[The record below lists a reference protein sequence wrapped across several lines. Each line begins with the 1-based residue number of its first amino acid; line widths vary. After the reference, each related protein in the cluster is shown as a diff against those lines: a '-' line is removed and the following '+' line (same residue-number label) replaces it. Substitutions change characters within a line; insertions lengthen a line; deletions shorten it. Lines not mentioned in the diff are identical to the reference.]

1 MSDSTFRH
9 PLRREGTSR
18 LARLIRALQP
28 DAFQLDERSL
38 QDLIVDTHRYAQTL
52 KYFDETDTQP
62 DKVYWE
68 GFWEMEH
75 LTYLAVLAATDTGE
89 IRRLYEAEEAAFPR
103 DPDAPGIKF
112 GKKLP
117 KGPGLAV
124 YKPLLEQL
132 NTLANLLE
140 EDYRKLVRIGHPL
153 QSLLLNRIRRDNCCD
168 TDEMQ
173 SALRRLIALHK
184 GADPVLDRAKYKNF
198 KTEDKRWGLRN
209 RVDYD
214 AIPANPS
221 ISLESLRELFF
232 TFFDTLLVLKTA
244 AQDGFEK
251 ELARMERPENEEYR
265 VVQPHIALF
274 LTFLRLFR
282 HAQDSLNGVGRQH
295 LDYFYK
301 EVLALQPHDGTPD
314 TVYLLFEL
322 AKGFSEH
329 LLEKGTE
336 FLAGKDKKGR
346 PLVYETTEDWVLRSA
361 QVADIKNTYIDP
373 ETGEIYAN
381 PDVKKKYKAHAELPN
396 ETAPYW
402 RAMGDDENLPYGE
415 IGFAIASP
423 QLILKEGRRVVDVIL
438 TLSQESNLSGLQ
450 PDSFEVFLSSEKEWI
465 KIKLNP
471 DISLNDNSDPVSTLD
486 KQGFN
491 VDFNNQYHRISI
503 RAILDRDVLPVAQP
517 GKDLKATFNTKWPVL
532 KISAVSRINDNT
544 GKNEIHKN
552 IYKVLNNIS
561 IEGITIKVS
570 VNGIRENLIIQSDQ
584 GVFDGT
590 QKVFPFGPAPEI
602 GSHFYIGSPEVFQK
616 AVKDIS
622 LHFDWIDAPND
633 FKKYYENYARVGFA
647 PPDPFIQIGFLD
659 GGGVPYLDQI
669 ERTETLGKNTPG
681 IDITTNITGKVL
693 GKNGNPIKDYSIQRI
708 PPASVPEYE
717 EPRCYP
723 GHYIVTTIPGNSFPE
738 WLRFT
743 PEGEYAKEFDPVM
756 VKVYRESGVPGKE
769 YYIST
774 NINVRLFPKQKSRE
788 SYNEGDVVKIKGRIT
803 DLFGNLLDGV
813 NINASGDFQNIEGDK
828 RGNNYEIN
836 ESFEELLSFE
846 KDGYRPQKDIG
857 TKRFPVVDVVL
868 CREPFNEQSG
878 GTFNGSVEGEVRDLR
893 VTAKVV
899 AGINVVAVKGNG
911 DIVVKTK
918 TDHKGK
924 YYLPHIQDA
933 DALEFFFNDN
943 DEEKD
948 KYIIKTADCK
958 KIVNVWV
965 QLPKII
971 KKAPAGRRDV
981 EVVIRSAYGWLP
993 LLDIKLSLSNNCQY
1007 HKLEDNTYLL
1017 RDVPPETKV
1026 DIEAPDFS
1034 TVSLE
1039 VGDSTKLEVLLI
1051 PETGQSILTG
1061 SGAPA
1066 NAVELTFAN
1075 PAIADGTEFEIKN
1088 TKYKITNGKIKVN
1101 NVNAPEIITLLQPG
1115 FKRME
1120 VEVEPENEYQISMV
1134 PEIYTLYPGNEHEI
1148 VGKIIDI
1155 EGKPVKHSA
1164 VEGRSDNFSYTVF
1177 TDDDGKFTMF
1187 LPKDKPGS
1195 DSGYMIIAIYE
1206 DAGVRFETSYSES
1219 DLSGQGI
1226 IMLAGLIKK
1235 SRPFTGAIFGT
1246 VFRPGEDKDLPLE
1259 GVKVMVRYHRESAVT
1274 DNFGRYTITDL
1285 PVGEPLAIAFVHP
1298 NYHAVGYNTI
1308 SIVDNSEIT
1317 VTLFPLE
1324 VLYVTAGTISDI
1336 FKNPLEGAVVGLRK
1350 DYEGGDYEIYE
1361 LNRSDNGG
1369 KYEIKIPDAWLETNV
1384 YANRVFF
1391 VYPGFFDLKVP
1402 LREMSLKETPNS
1414 PFSFS
1419 ILDIV
1424 LYCGRLN
1431 YQSLLDGKKTI
1442 KENFSILT
1450 SGLHLNRDIRTLEFD
1465 KYTPTLKRG
1474 FIRLTLTNG
1483 DFLHKEYPKV
1493 LLWHA
1498 INAGKE
1504 GKVVFPEDGGQASV
1518 PPVPNPPYTPA
1529 TNGISLDYTSVQII
1543 TGEENRDLDGN
1554 EIDQYFY
1561 LLPFKGHKKV
1571 DLGPKTASVKD
1582 VDVQLIYPYTP
1593 SEDKPDKMAAGN
1605 LFIGL
1610 SDLRPG
1616 SNLSLFVQVA
1626 EGTETDPEKERP
1638 EMLWS
1643 CLTKDNTWTG
1653 IPKESILND
1662 ETRGLTRSGM
1672 IQIKIP
1678 FDIVRE
1684 NTMLN
1689 PEYYWLRVAA
1699 ISDGNN
1705 STVKALPAIVD
1716 IRAQVVQARFK
1727 NNQNERTT
1735 ENLPLPAQQIN
1746 RLAFSH
1752 SAVKTVEQP
1761 VESFGGRLP
1770 ENAAD
1775 NLEFYYRVSER
1786 LRHKDRAVT
1795 VWDYERLLLERF
1807 PTIATAKCIPHTR
1820 YDEAAETNLAPTF
1833 VSVAVI
1839 PNLDKRKG
1847 EPWPEPRFTRGDL
1860 EEMRDFL
1867 SGRANIIV
1875 ASIDSG
1881 RLKVLNPLY
1890 EKVGIE
1896 VHVEFKN
1903 GEDKAF
1909 RSAQLKK
1916 ELVNY
1921 ISTWLHDSGKPPV
1934 FGRILRSSGII
1945 QFIEERPYVDY
1956 IDIKGETQGGTP
1968 FIIKVEGSQVDTEHI
1983 RPGTSRS
1990 ILAADA
1996 ENIIVTPVIS
2006 DISTGQ
2012 QPVTAPVSPTP
2023 VPDTP
2028 ERPTEGPVGGKPDI
2042 AASKTATI
2050 AAVQSPKP
2058 KAGKNQPAKPA
2069 EPAPKSPKKPGK
2081 KHK

>member
-18 LARLIRALQP
+18 LARLIRALRP

-75 LTYLAVLAATDTGE
+75 LTYLAVLAATDTAE

-124 YKPLLEQL
+124 YKPLLDQL
-132 NTLANLLE
+132 NNLANLLE

-184 GADPVLDRAKYKNF
+184 GADPALDRAKYKNF

-221 ISLESLRELFF
+221 ISLETLRELFF

-244 AQDGFEK
+244 AQDGFET

-282 HAQDSLNGVGRQH
+282 HAQDSLNGVGKQH

-346 PLVYETTEDWVLRSA
+346 PLVYETTGDWVLRSA

-373 ETGEIYAN
+373 DTGEIFAN
-381 PDVKKKYKAHAELPN
+381 PDVKKKYKAHAALPN

-423 QLILKEGRRVVDVIL
+423 QLILKEGRRVVDVIIATTSDL
-438 TLSQESNLSGLQ
+438 CGLY
-450 PDSFEVFLSSEKEWI
+450 PDDFEVLLSSEKEWI
-465 KIKLNP
+465 RLKRNP
-471 DISLNDNSDPVSTLD
+471 AITFDDGVISFLMPGSST
-486 KQGFN
+486 FN
-491 VDFNNQYHRISI
+491 IDFNISSHCI
-503 RAILDRDVLPVAQP
+503 HVRACLDRDVLPVAQP
-517 GKDLKATFNTKWPVL
+517 GKDLKTTFNTKWPVL
-532 KISAVSRINDNT
+532 KLSAVSGTGDNA

-552 IYKVLNNIS
+552 IYRVLNNIS

-590 QKVFPFGPAPEI
+590 QKVFPFGPSPEI

-622 LHFDWIDAPND
+622 LHFDWIDAPID
-633 FKKYYENYARVGFA
+633 FKKYYENYTKVGFT

-659 GGGVPYLDQI
+659 GGGVPYIDQI
-669 ERTETLGKNTPG
+669 ERTETLGNNTPG

-693 GKNGNPIKDYSIQRI
+693 DKDGNPITNYSIQRI
-708 PPASVPEYE
+708 PQSSVPEYE

-723 GHYIVTTIPGNSFPE
+723 GYYIITTIPGNPFPE
-738 WLRFT
+738 SLRFI
-743 PEGEYAKEFDPVM
+743 PEGKYAKDLDPVM
-756 VKVYRESGVPGKE
+756 VKVYRESGVPGKDL
-769 YYIST
+769 YIST

-788 SYNEGDVVKIKGRIT
+788 PYNEGDIVKIKGRIT

-813 NINASGDFQNIEGDK
+813 SINTSEDWQNIESDK
-828 RGNNYEIN
+828 RVNNYEIAGTL
-836 ESFEELLSFE
+836 EELLSFE
-846 KDGYRPQKDIG
+846 KDGYKSQKDIS
-857 TKRFPVVDVVL
+857 TNRFPVVDVVL

-878 GTFNGSVEGEVRDLR
+878 GAFDGSVEGEVRDLR
-893 VTAKVV
+893 VTPKVI
-899 AGINVVAVKGNG
+899 AGINVVAVKDNG
-911 DIVVKTK
+911 AVVVKTK
-918 TDHKGK
+918 TNADGK
-924 YYLPHIQDA
+924 YYLPQIQGA

-943 DEEKD
+943 END

-965 QLPKII
+965 HLPQII
-971 KKAPAGRRDV
+971 KKAPAGCRDV
-981 EVVIRSAYGWLP
+981 ELVIRSAYGWPP
-993 LLDIKLSLSNNCQY
+993 LSDIELDLSNNCQF
-1007 HKLEDNTYLL
+1007 HKLEGNAFLL

-1026 DIEAPDFS
+1026 DIKASDFS
-1034 TVSLE
+1034 AVSLE

-1051 PETGQSILTG
+1051 PATGQSILTG

-1066 NAVELTFAN
+1066 NTVELAFAD

-1088 TKYKITNGKIKVN
+1088 TKYKITNGKIN
-1101 NVNAPEIITLLQPG
+1101 ISNINAPEIITLLQPG
-1115 FKRME
+1115 FKLME
-1120 VEVEPENEYQISMV
+1120 VEVEPENEYTISMA
-1134 PEIYTLYPGNEHEI
+1134 PEIYSLYPGNEGEI
-1148 VGKIIDI
+1148 VGRIIDL
-1155 EGKPVKHSA
+1155 EGKPVKDAA
-1164 VEGRSDNFSYTVF
+1164 VEGQSSSFSYTVI
-1177 TDDDGKFTMF
+1177 TDDDGKFTIP
-1187 LPKDKPGS
+1187 LPKDEPGAQS
-1195 DSGYMIIAIYE
+1195 NYRIVATYGGPGAIIEA
-1206 DAGVRFETSYSES
+1206 SYSES

-1226 IMLAGLIKK
+1226 ILLAGLIKK
-1235 SRPFTGAIFGT
+1235 YRPFTGTIFGT
-1246 VFRPGEDKDLPLE
+1246 VFRPGELKNLPLE
-1259 GVKVMVRYHRESAVT
+1259 GVKVMVRYHGKNAVT

-1285 PVGEPLAIAFVHP
+1285 PVDAPLDIAFVHP

-1308 SIVDNSEIT
+1308 YIVDNAEINI
-1317 VTLFPLE
+1317 TLFPIE
-1324 VLYVTAGTISDI
+1324 VLYVTAGRISDI
-1336 FKNPLEGAVVGLRK
+1336 FNNPLYGAVVGLRK
-1350 DYEGGDYEIYE
+1350 DYEGGEYDFYE
-1361 LNRSDNGG
+1361 LCRSHNGG
-1369 KYEIKIPDAWLETNV
+1369 EYEIKIPGVWLETNV
-1384 YANRVFF
+1384 YANRMVF
-1391 VYPGFFDLKVP
+1391 VYPGFSDLKVP
-1402 LREMSLKETPNS
+1402 LREMSLKETPGS

-1419 ILDIV
+1419 ILGIV

-1431 YQSLLDGKKTI
+1431 FYSLLDGQKTI
-1442 KENFSILT
+1442 KENFPVVT
-1450 SGLHLNRDIRTLEFD
+1450 SGLHLNRDIRTQEFD
-1465 KYTPTLKRG
+1465 RYTPTLKRG
-1474 FIRLTLTNG
+1474 FIRLTLNGG

-1504 GKVVFPEDGGQASV
+1504 GKVVFPEDGSQASV
-1518 PPVPNPPYTPA
+1518 SPVPNPPYTPA
-1529 TNGISLDYTSVQII
+1529 TNGISLDYTSVQTI

-1561 LLPFKGHKKV
+1561 LLPFNGHKKV
-1571 DLGPKTASVKD
+1571 DLGPKTASVTEL
-1582 VDVQLIYPYTP
+1582 DVQLIYPYTP
-1593 SEDKPDKMAAGN
+1593 SEDRPDKMVPGN

-1610 SDLRPG
+1610 SDLQPG
-1616 SNLSLFVQVA
+1616 SNLSLLIQVA
-1626 EGTETDPEKERP
+1626 EGTEMDPEKERP
-1638 EMLWS
+1638 EMHWS
-1643 CLTKDNTWTG
+1643 CLTKDNTWTS

-1689 PEYYWLRVAA
+1689 PEYYWLRVA
-1699 ISDGNN
+1699 
-1705 STVKALPAIVD
+1705 TVKSDTSSVQALPAIVD

-1727 NNQNERTT
+1727 NIQNERTAD
-1735 ENLPLPAQQIN
+1735 NLPLPAQQIN

-1761 VESFGGRLP
+1761 MESFGGRLP
-1770 ENAAD
+1770 ENAVD

-1807 PTIATAKCIPHTR
+1807 ATISTAKCIPHTR
-1820 YDEAAETNLAPTF
+1820 YDEAVETNLAPTF

-1867 SGRANIIV
+1867 AGRANLLL
-1875 ASIDSG
+1875 ACTEPG

-1896 VHVEFKN
+1896 VHVEFKS

-1916 ELVNY
+1916 ELINY
-1921 ISTWLHDSGKPPV
+1921 VSTWLNDPEKPPV
-1934 FGRILRSSGII
+1934 FGRILRRSGII

-1956 IDIKGETQGGTP
+1956 IDIKGETPGGTP

-1996 ENIIVTPVIS
+1996 ENILVS
-2006 DISTGQ
+2006 STESAGQ
-2012 QPVTAPVSPTP
+2012 QPAIAPVSPTP

-2028 ERPTEGPVGGKPDI
+2028 ERPTEGLVGGKPDI
-2042 AASKTATI
+2042 AASKTAPV

-2069 EPAPKSPKKPGK
+2069 EPAPKAPKKPGK